1 MWPPAPG
8 LEPGSH
14 YRLSVEFR
22 RFNPLG
28 HGGDIGRDHSGQE
41 RSGATLKNSTVRG
54 RKTALSRVAKIVIA
68 KSTFKKHH
76 STSLTRKLNEMH
88 VPASKSTLHQYLKT
102 ILKLKLLSFRMQTWP
117 TVVQKCR
124 QLDFAKT
131 HKNWTIQDW
140 RCVLFSDKVPFV
152 VSKPLTAR
160 TIEMWANGSS
170 EESAVETVK
179 RLLKNLIWSM
189 MSYRGALA
197 SELYE
202 VPRGQT
208 VTAYYYVNEVLEK
221 TDATK
226 MLREKVNGSKTRL
239 KLLSDMS
246 RAIFQQERVPAYHA
260 RKTQDWCRARLPGLW
275 EKGTWSGNSLDLSPI
290 QIIWTIVRKELS
302 KLPRASSEKRLF
314 QKI

>member
-1 MWPPAPG
+1 MD
-8 LEPGSH
+8 
-14 YRLSVEFR
+14 RK
-22 RFNPLG
+22 
-28 HGGDIGRDHSGQE
+28 
-41 RSGATLKNSTVRG
+41 RSGETLKNSTVRG

-160 TIEMWANGSS
+160 TIE
-170 EESAVETVK
+170 
-179 RLLKNLIWSM
+179 L
-189 MSYRGALA
+189 
-197 SELYE
+197 
-202 VPRGQT
+202 
-208 VTAYYYVNEVLEK
+208 
-221 TDATK
+221 
-226 MLREKVNGSKTRL
+226 
-239 KLLSDMS
+239 
-246 RAIFQQERVPAYHA
+246 
-260 RKTQDWCRARLPGLW
+260 
-275 EKGTWSGNSLDLSPI
+275 
-290 QIIWTIVRKELS
+290 
-302 KLPRASSEKRLF
+302 
-314 QKI
+314 